1 MKLVTDRL
9 VVREL
14 NEQDAEFVLALLNSK
29 GFKENIG
36 DRNVRTIAEAQDK
49 INNFYTSEYPTYGL
63 FAVTLA
69 DTDIPVGTVS
79 YLKRDYLEH
88 DDIGYAFLPEFWGA
102 GYAFEAT
109 KAVMDYKLS
118 QGIKDIWGVVNSDN
132 KPSIKLLEKLGFQ
145 TTGMVVMEGEEE
157 PILKMEYS
165 ADVQ

>member
-69 DTDIPVGTVS
+69 DTDIPIGTVS

-118 QGIKDIWGVVNSDN
+118 KGIKDIWGVVNSDN

-165 ADVQ
+165 VEVQ